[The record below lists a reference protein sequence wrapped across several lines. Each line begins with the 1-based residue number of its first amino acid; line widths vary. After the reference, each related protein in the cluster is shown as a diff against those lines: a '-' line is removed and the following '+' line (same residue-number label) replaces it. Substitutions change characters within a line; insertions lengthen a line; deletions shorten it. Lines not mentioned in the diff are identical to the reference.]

1 MQYKFKSSEEI
12 YRDLKKNSAIR
23 KLIDIFDMVGEGV
36 GTVLSEFGGI
46 FITFLKTVYYA
57 LLPPYRMQVLLKQ
70 MEFIGVQS
78 TFIISLTGVF
88 TGMVFALQ
96 SSHAFKLFGAENLIG
111 PSVALSLTRELGP
124 VLTALMV
131 TGRAG
136 SAMAAELGTMRVTEQ
151 IDALYSMAVNPLQY
165 LIVPRLIASVFMLP
179 LLTALFDFLGI
190 AGSYLLGVYVLGLN
204 AQEFMDRV
212 IYLVDFD
219 DLYMGLIKAMCF
231 GAIIAVVSC
240 YKGFYTTG
248 GAEGVGRA
256 ATQSVVISS
265 VSILISDYFL
275 TALMF

>member
-1 MQYKFKSSEEI
+1 MNSKFI
-12 YRDLKKNSAIR
+12 YF
-23 KLIDIFDMVGEGV
+23 FDSIGEKVGS
-36 GTVLSEFGGI
+36 VLSEFGGI
-46 FITFLKTVYYA
+46 FIMFLKTIYFA
-57 LLPPYRMQVLLKQ
+57 LIPPYRFSVLLKQ

-78 TFIISLTGVF
+78 TFIISLTGLF

-111 PSVALSLTRELGP
+111 PSVALSLARELGP

-151 IDALYSMAVNPLQY
+151 IDALYAMGINPLQY
-165 LIVPRLIASVFMLP
+165 LVVPRLIAAVLMLP
-179 LLTALFDFLGI
+179 LLVGIFNFLGI
-190 AGSYLLGVYVLGLN
+190 IGAYLLGVYILN
-204 AQEFMDRV
+204 LNPQEFLDRV
-212 IYLVDFD
+212 IYLVDFE
-219 DLYMGLIKAMCF
+219 DLYMGLVKSMCF

-240 YKGFYTTG
+240 YKGFYTSG

-256 ATQSVVISS
+256 ATQSVVIAS
-265 VSILISDYFL
+265 VSVLVSDYFL

>member
-1 MQYKFKSSEEI
+1 MREYNVNSKFI
-12 YRDLKKNSAIR
+12 YFFEYIGEK
-23 KLIDIFDMVGEGV
+23 VGA
-36 GTVLSEFGGI
+36 VLSEFGGI
-46 FITFLKTVYYA
+46 FIMFLKTIYLA
-57 LLPPYRMQVLLKQ
+57 FIPPYRLSVLLKQ
-70 MEFIGVQS
+70 MEFIGAQS
-78 TFIISLTGVF
+78 TFIISLTGLF

-151 IDALYSMAVNPLQY
+151 IDALYAMAINPLQY
-165 LIVPRLIASVFMLP
+165 LVVPRLVAAVLMLP
-179 LLTALFDFLGI
+179 LLVGLFNFLGI
-190 AGSYLLGVYVLGLN
+190 IGAYLLGVYLLGLN
-204 AQEFMDRV
+204 PEEFVDRV

-219 DLYMGLIKAMCF
+219 DLYMGLVKAMCF

-240 YKGFYTTG
+240 YKGFYTSG

-256 ATQSVVISS
+256 ATQSVVIAS
-265 VSILISDYFL
+265 VSVLVSDYFL

>member
-1 MQYKFKSSEEI
+1 MQRSLLRTRFLDVFVVIGE
-12 YRDLKKNSAIR
+12 RFNSI
-23 KLIDIFDMVGEGV
+23 I
-36 GTVLSEFGGI
+36 SEFGGI
-46 FITFLKTVYYA
+46 FIIFLKTIYYTF
-57 LLPPYRMQVLLKQ
+57 LPPYRGNVLLKQ
-70 MEFIGVQS
+70 MEFIGAQS
-78 TFIISLTGVF
+78 TFIISLTGIF

-151 IDALYSMAVNPLQY
+151 IDALYAMAVNPIQY
-165 LIVPRLIASVFMLP
+165 LIVPRVIASVLMMP
-179 LLTALFDFLGI
+179 LLVGLFDFLGI
-190 AGSYLLGVYVLGLN
+190 LGAYLLGVYMLN
-204 AQEFMDRV
+204 LNPQEFMDRV

-219 DLYMGLIKAMCF
+219 DLYMGLVKSMVF
-231 GAIIAVVSC
+231 GAIISVVSC
-240 YKGFYTTG
+240 YKGFFTTG

-265 VSILISDYFL
+265 VSVLISDYFL
-275 TALMF
+275 TALMFLKI

>member
-1 MQYKFKSSEEI
+1 MSKFRFIEFF
-12 YRDLKKNSAIR
+12 DAI
-23 KLIDIFDMVGEGV
+23 GERGI
-36 GTVLSEFGGI
+36 TVLSEFGGI
-46 FITFLKTVYYA
+46 FITFIKTIYYA
-57 LLPPYRMQVLLKQ
+57 LIPPYRPRVLLKQ

-78 TFIISLTGVF
+78 TFIISLTGIF

-151 IDALYSMAVNPLQY
+151 IDALYAMAINPLQY
-165 LIVPRLIASVFMLP
+165 LIVPRLIAAVLMLP
-179 LLTALFDFLGI
+179 LLVGLFDFLGI
-190 AGSYLLGVYVLGLN
+190 LGAYFLGIYILN
-204 AQEFMDRV
+204 LNPQEFMDRV

-219 DLYMGLIKAMCF
+219 DLYMGLIKSMCF
-231 GAIIAVVSC
+231 GAIIAIVSC
-240 YKGFYTTG
+240 YKGFYTSG

-265 VSILISDYFL
+265 VSVLISDYFL

>member
-1 MQYKFKSSEEI
+1 MYRNTISLKFV
-12 YRDLKKNSAIR
+12 DLFESIGER
-23 KLIDIFDMVGEGV
+23 VGA
-36 GTVLSEFGGI
+36 VLSEFGGI
-46 FITFLKTVYYA
+46 FIIFIKTIYYA
-57 LLPPYRMQVLLKQ
+57 LIPPYRPAVLLKQ

-78 TFIISLTGVF
+78 TFIISLTGIF

-151 IDALYSMAVNPLQY
+151 IDALYSMAINPLQY
-165 LIVPRLIASVFMLP
+165 LVVPRFIAAVLMLP
-179 LLTALFDFLGI
+179 LLVGLFDFLGI
-190 AGSYLLGVYVLGLN
+190 IGSYLLGVYILN
-204 AQEFMDRV
+204 LNPQEFLDRV
-212 IYLVDFD
+212 IYLVDFE
-219 DLYMGLIKAMCF
+219 DLYIGLIKSMCF
-231 GAIIAVVSC
+231 GAIISVVSC
-240 YKGFYTTG
+240 YKGFYTSG

-256 ATQSVVISS
+256 ATQSVVIAS